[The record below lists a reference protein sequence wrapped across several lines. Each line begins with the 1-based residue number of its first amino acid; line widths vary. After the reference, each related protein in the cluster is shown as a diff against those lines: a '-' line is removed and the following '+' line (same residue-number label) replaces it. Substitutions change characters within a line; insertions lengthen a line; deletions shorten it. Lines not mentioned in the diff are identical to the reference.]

1 MSINTQQIES
11 IFDSVSSIV
20 KKYDDMAL
28 QSGEKFNVFDI
39 IGLRN
44 DEVRMHSAM
53 LANLLDAQGSH
64 GMKGK
69 FLELFI
75 KTIED
80 KKSLDEK
87 RVFKNKS
94 FDAFDS
100 DNSYCIKEEH
110 NYENGR
116 IDLVIKTDSGS
127 CPFLIENKI
136 YAREQDKQL
145 INYNN
150 AYSNA
155 KILFLT
161 LYGTEPISHKDDN
174 GNDLSD
180 KVYCISYKTDVLK
193 WLESCQEE
201 VPDKPL
207 IREGIK
213 HYINLIKILTNQ
225 TTSELMKNEILN
237 FVFNN
242 NFRKEFY
249 IISELK
255 EEFLDRLCF
264 QYFSKIFPQLNFYKI
279 ENKLHIENCYEIK
292 KYKIRNEEV
301 KLFLYLDKNRNA
313 YIGLKKY
320 DDIKFNKKTSKE
332 FKEFKIDGLEN
343 DENKTDENDIYLAF
357 YQKYFNEFSWEL
369 ITEKLES
376 NCDEIIL
383 FNEKVIKKFDD
394 FIYKLNN

>member
-1 MSINTQQIES
+1 MDKIKELQNLLDQ
-11 IFDSVSSIV
+11 VASIV
-20 KKYDDMAL
+20 KKYDDLAL

-69 FLELFI
+69 FLEFFI

-80 KKSLDEK
+80 KKSLDENNI
-87 RVFKNKS
+87 FKEELNTS
-94 FDAFDS
+94 S
-100 DNSYCIKEEH
+100 IDNSRCIKEEH

-127 CPFLIENKI
+127 CPFLIENKV

-161 LYGTEPISHKDDN
+161 LYGTVPTSHKDDK

-180 KVYCISYKTDVLK
+180 KVYCISYKTDIMK
-193 WLESCQEE
+193 WLESCHKEAS
-201 VPDKPL
+201 DKPL

-213 HYINLIKILTNQ
+213 HYINLIKIITNQ
-225 TTSELMKNEILN
+225 TMSIMMDK
-237 FVFNN
+237 
-242 NFRKEFY
+242 
-249 IISELK
+249 
-255 EEFLDRLCF
+255 
-264 QYFSKIFPQLNFYKI
+264 
-279 ENKLHIENCYEIK
+279 EIK
-292 KYKIRNEEV
+292 KIVNENIELVYELNGWYKLINEENFIKTFNYFK
-301 KLFLYLDKNRNA
+301 KLYEKLGINHFDGPNEFENEFGLKNRNF
-313 YIGLKKY
+313 YFYNSTNCNLFFYFDEKNIENLYLGIEVKNILKYEKL
-320 DDIKFNKKTSKE
+320 IKSIFPLIEEKNDNTIWIKIDEHYNELNWDNLLDNKNIDK
-332 FKEFKIDGLEN
+332 FAFKI
-343 DENKTDENDIYLAF
+343 
-357 YQKYFNEFSWEL
+357 QQ
-369 ITEKLES
+369 
-376 NCDEIIL
+376 IIDYS
-383 FNEKVIKKFDD
+383 K
-394 FIYKLNN
+394 NN